1 MKEVVKCY
9 YGWSVLKG
17 MQWMATL
24 GSTLLTPPR
33 GGEISS

>member
-24 GSTLLTPPR
+24 GSTLLTLP
-33 GGEISS
+33 